1 MKKVE
6 GSRLKLA
13 GILYIMV
20 ITALVIALSYSADVR
35 NKSIEEEDIPEEPK
49 PVEEVVTTTLAEED
63 DNIVLEVVEDVP
75 SYAELID
82 EYVRDTC
89 TLYDNVEPELVMSV
103 IWHESRYN
111 PDAVSSTQ
119 CVGLM
124 QISPFW
130 HKTRAYELGVED
142 FFDPKGN
149 ILLGVDYLSEL
160 IKQYEDV
167 RLALML
173 YNMDHDAAFELYNK
187 GEISYYAK
195 SVLERAEMLKNG
207 GV

>member
-1 MKKVE
+1 MNEERKT
-6 GSRLKLA
+6 RLKLA
-13 GILYIMV
+13 LLFYLP
-20 ITALVIALSYSADVR
+20 AVIALIFILVISP
-35 NKSIEEEDIPEEPK
+35 NKEKPVEQDDIPEEPK
-49 PVEEVVTTTLAEED
+49 DEIVTVTTSLVDVEGNT
-63 DNIVLEVVEDVP
+63 VLEVTETEP
-75 SYAELID
+75 SSQEVID
-82 EYVRDTC
+82 EYIRDIC

-103 IWHESRYN
+103 VWHESRYN

-130 HKTRAYELGVED
+130 HKTRAYELGVDD

-160 IKQYEDV
+160 TKQYKDLNLV
-167 RLALML
+167 LML
-173 YNMDHDAAFELYNK
+173 YNMDHDKAFEEYNK
-187 GEISYYAK
+187 GEVSYYAK
-195 SVLERAEMLKNG
+195 SVIERAEMLKNG